1 MGPLSLHKSVQ
12 KRRKKKAKKLFSS
25 SKTHFPPIT
34 VYLRFWQDV
43 ESLRCK
49 HRSSVLPPSVN
60 SGSRII
66 ETPRWLGKASF
77 ALSQWRHSIGVYA
90 NHWHLC
96 EATKWQAGRRR
107 TLPDCPTNRSAN
119 RKPDPR
125 GGGEGGFAGGLALWV
140 IWQTR
145 KEGRGGTRDKW
156 DGRLWAQQDYSLQKR
171 STASWTLGGG
181 SLFRLAV
188 AARNPG
194 GNDKSVETGRGVALK
209 WILEGGKS
217 EKLKK
222 ELEDFTGGL
231 KN

>member
-1 MGPLSLHKSVQ
+1 MQITDICARLQSDKPGDVARSLIAQ
-12 KRRKKKAKKLFSS
+12 Q
-25 SKTHFPPIT
+25 IG
-34 VYLRFWQDV
+34 Q
-43 ESLRCK
+43 
-49 HRSSVLPPSVN
+49 
-60 SGSRII
+60 RIASPTR
-66 ETPRWLGKASF
+66 EGAGK
-77 ALSQWRHSIGVYA
+77 
-90 NHWHLC
+90 
-96 EATKWQAGRRR
+96 
-107 TLPDCPTNRSAN
+107 
-119 RKPDPR
+119 
-125 GGGEGGFAGGLALWV
+125 GGLRGVWRCESYGK
-140 IWQTR
+140 QGR
-145 KEGRGGTRDKW
+145 KRGGGTRDKW